1 MYSSIKAAFSTRFPG
16 TSRGKTALRNHVKA
30 LKAYTNRAVAVA
42 AIAEANAKAA
52 ASAAAAQEA
61 AREALQDEQRRK
73 AGSSLRSSRTK
84 LKSKSFASGTPRQG
98 GAWTPAENDFLRAL
112 MTTFP
117 DKKEGKRVP
126 ANERVR
132 GRLLE

>member
-1 MYSSIKAAFSTRFPG
+1 MKVSGTERYSSIKAAFSTRFPG
-16 TSRGKTALRNHVKA
+16 TSRGKTALRNHAKA
-30 LKAYTNRAVAVA
+30 LKAYTNRAHAVA

-61 AREALQDEQRRK
+61 ARA
-73 AGSSLRSSRTK
+73 LRSSRTK
-84 LKSKSFASGTPRQG
+84 LKTKLLASGAPRQG

-117 DKKEGKRVP
+117 DKEEGKRVP

-132 GRLLE
+132 VRLL